1 MSNTIRLLG
10 YYKIRGTIV
19 CETGLHIGGGNDV
32 IEIGGLDNPVIRHP
46 VTREPYIPGSSL
58 KGKMRSL
65 LEMFTGAVNAKGNV
79 HSAEDCGGSMTC
91 PVCRIFGV
99 SGADGSTFGPGRL
112 IVRDARLSINRK
124 GQQDNGRTA
133 EIKYE
138 NVINRIKG
146 TAIPRQMERVP
157 ADTEFEFS
165 MNYRVFSVEGD
176 GGKGDMKLF
185 DRVLDCLKLLENDT
199 LGGSG
204 SRGYG
209 QVSFQD
215 VHYTDLE
222 GKQHMVDIQARRPV
236 AEIADR

>member
-1 MSNTIRLLG
+1 MRLLG

-65 LEMFTGAVNAKGNV
+65 LEMFTGAVNGKGQV
-79 HSAEDCGGSMTC
+79 HSPRDCGKKISC
-91 PVCRIFGV
+91 PICRIFGV

-124 GQQDNGRTA
+124 GRQDNGRTA

-165 MNYRVFSVEGD
+165 MNYRVFSVNGD
-176 GGKGDMKLF
+176 GGKGDRELF
-185 DRVLDCLKLLENDT
+185 GRVLDCLRLLEYDT

-209 QVSFQD
+209 QVSFAN
-215 VHYTDLE
+215 VSYIDLE
-222 GKQHMVDIQARRPV
+222 GEQHEVDIGSRQPAAAPENR
-236 AEIADR
+236 